1 MFFLPSL
8 SRHSALVFCSFITL
22 RAALRSGRR
31 TRRGHSSE
39 RGLVP
44 FLSAGCAVSFS
55 IPTEKDP
62 VKARNQNQL
71 QAWRL
76 ELLLAA
82 AAARQRC
89 KDKPG
94 GAAIAGLVCLHVGVF
109 FFVLFFEDAFYR
121 VSG

>member
-1 MFFLPSL
+1 M
-8 SRHSALVFCSFITL
+8 
-22 RAALRSGRR
+22 
-31 TRRGHSSE
+31 
-39 RGLVP
+39 
-44 FLSAGCAVSFS
+44 
-55 IPTEKDP
+55 
-62 VKARNQNQL
+62 KARNQNQL